1 MGFQTYTLTGGL
13 GSAKSDRD
21 YVMSGEPVFLPI
33 PIEGIQDVLANDWGG
48 ESVEMMHE
56 LAGQGLRGMGFTD
69 SVGGLIDKIKDKIV
83 GPQAGSASANVMSR
97 IAAGWDQGNLG
108 EQFSSQIDAVSKGAG
123 VGAVATTVHSL
134 GNAVQ
139 QSTGIAGFQE
149 TSVTYKG
156 PQFRS
161 FSFNFSLKPLTQ
173 MEQNLIE
180 EIVRHFRFA
189 AAPQEIEGSLYRIYS
204 LPKVFEIKFYHKD
217 GENKALPT
225 IGKCALQ
232 NIGIKYGG
240 DRFQTFAT
248 GHAPIQTDISLQ
260 FIELILQTQN
270 VMGGEANFAL
280 EVGAVDDFS
289 GMGKTP
295 AGVSLPAGVPAG
307 VGSAISADIAANA
320 GRASDPAANRA
331 ANARQER
338 VERDINV

>member
-1 MGFQTYTLTGGL
+1 
-13 GSAKSDRD
+13 
-21 YVMSGEPVFLPI
+21 
-33 PIEGIQDVLANDWGG
+33 
-48 ESVEMMHE
+48 
-56 LAGQGLRGMGFTD
+56 
-69 SVGGLIDKIKDKIV
+69 
-83 GPQAGSASANVMSR
+83 
-97 IAAGWDQGNLG
+97 
-108 EQFSSQIDAVSKGAG
+108 
-123 VGAVATTVHSL
+123 
-134 GNAVQ
+134 
-139 QSTGIAGFQE
+139 
-149 TSVTYKG
+149 
-156 PQFRS
+156 
-161 FSFNFSLKPLTQ
+161 

-270 VMGGEANFAL
+270 VMGREANFGL
-280 EVGAVDDFS
+280 NLGSFDEGT
-289 GMGKTP
+289 GGQTGTGKTP

-307 VGSAISADIAANA
+307 VASAIQGDIAANA
-320 GRASDPAANRA
+320 GRANNPELNRA
-331 ANARQER
+331 NQARQETA
-338 VERDINV
+338 ERNVNV